1 MRNELL
7 FAAALTAS
15 ICMATTVS
23 GQSSVSSRPPP
34 YLPQAA
40 LPESLKLDPPPPAR
54 GSIDEKRDIAAQKA
68 AIKLQGTP
76 RFALA
81 ARDADLTSAQATG
94 AFSCAAGM
102 TISASTTPKIDTLM
116 RRLTRDYGLASAPT
130 KLKYGRK
137 RPFVINGKPTCTPKS
152 EAELAANGSYTSG
165 HAGIGWGWG
174 LVLAEVFPDQ
184 AAEVVARGRAFAD
197 SRRVCNV
204 HWLSDTEQGQVV
216 ASAVFARLHAE
227 PAFRA
232 DVDAA
237 REEAKALAGKF
248 APTGCDAEA
257 AALALK

>member
-15 ICMATTVS
+15 IGMATTVS
-23 GQSSVSSRPPP
+23 GQSSVLSPPPP

-40 LPESLKLDPPPPAR
+40 VPDSLKLDPPPPAR

-116 RRLTRDYGLASAPT
+116 RRLTRDYGFASVPT
-130 KLKYGRK
+130 KLKYGRT

-152 EAELAANGSYTSG
+152 EAELKANGSYTSG

-174 LVLAEVFPDQ
+174 LVLAEVFPDR
-184 AAEVVARGRAFAD
+184 AAEVVVRGRAFAD

-237 REEAKALAGKF
+237 REEAKALTGKF
-248 APTGCDAEA
+248 APIGCDAEA